1 MSVLFFFQ
9 RRPIYQVIRSE
20 EKKNIDF
27 YHSPLVLVNVVHL
40 AFMTLFGFT
49 SMHVQVSVNFLLI
62 GFYVVL
68 KKKMSKQKVKI
79 IEK

>member
-1 MSVLFFFQ
+1 M
-9 RRPIYQVIRSE
+9 IRSE

-27 YHSPLVLVNVVHL
+27 FHSPLVLVHVVHL

-62 GFYVVL
+62 GLYRYVVL
-68 KKKMSKQKVKI
+68 KKRMSKQKVEI